1 MNPNGSSWQEAF
13 MDAVVECD
21 REKLRG
27 KIDAAEMAISLR
39 MDGVTEDSQEYLDM
53 RAAIGSLRS
62 L

>member
-1 MNPNGSSWQEAF
+1 MDPNGSSWQEAF

-21 REKLRG
+21 REKLRD

-39 MDGVTEDSQEYLDM
+39 MNGVTAGSQEYLDM
-53 RAAIGSLRS
+53 RAAIGSLKN